1 MTSDFSQETLLHLVT
16 VSKLSLSFVGVWWL
30 GGVGGGGSM
39 EVRFLEKWS
48 HIRIA
53 NNCQM

>member
-30 GGVGGGGSM
+30 GGVGGVDGGSLSREM
-39 EVRFLEKWS
+39 ES
-48 HIRIA
+48 H
-53 NNCQM
+53 